1 MGSGGTPKPRPSTAR
16 LILFEISIGSALQ
29 MRNSYDP
36 ADVRRTI
43 ESLASRVASAF
54 SPGEPLNIVGIR
66 TRGEILAQRVTV
78 LLQKQGYSNV
88 GRGVL
93 DITLYRD
100 DLSEIGPRPLV
111 RPTQIDIDIDAKPLL
126 LVDDVL
132 FTGRSVRA
140 ALDAL
145 SDFGRPSVIRLAV
158 LVDRGGRELPI
169 QPDLVGIT
177 LSDVPKDHRV
187 NVRLAESDGRDE
199 IVVEP
204 K

>member
-1 MGSGGTPKPRPSTAR
+1 
-16 LILFEISIGSALQ
+16 
-29 MRNSYDP
+29 MRNEYD
-36 ADVRRTI
+36 ASDVRRAIDKLVSET
-43 ESLASRVASAF
+43 SAAF
-54 SPGEPLNIVGIR
+54 AKDQPLNIVGIR
-66 TRGEILAQRVTV
+66 TRGETLAQRLTSA
-78 LLQKQGYSNV
+78 LGDRGHAAI

-100 DLSEIGPRPLV
+100 DLSEIGPKPMV
-111 RPTQIDIDIDAKPLL
+111 RPTHIDVDINGRPLL

-132 FTGRSVRA
+132 FTGRSIRA

-169 QPDLVGIT
+169 QADFVGLT
-177 LSDVPKDHRV
+177 LKDVPRDHRV
-187 NVRLAESDGRDE
+187 NVKLAETDGDDDILVDPR
-199 IVVEP
+199 

>member
-1 MGSGGTPKPRPSTAR
+1 MVDA
-16 LILFEISIGSALQ
+16 
-29 MRNSYDP
+29 
-36 ADVRRTI
+36 
-43 ESLASRVASAF
+43 LASEIAAAF
-54 SPGEPLNIVGIR
+54 APNQPLNIVGIR
-66 TRGEILAQRVTV
+66 TRGETLAQRLTTM
-78 LLQKQGYSNV
+78 LQGKGFTRI

-111 RPTQIDIDIDAKPLL
+111 RPTRIDLSIDSQPLL

-145 SDFGRPSVIRLAV
+145 SDFGRPSAIRLAV

-169 QPDLVGIT
+169 QADYVGLT
-177 LSDVPKDHRV
+177 LRNVPKDHRI
-187 NVRLAESDGRDE
+187 NVRLKDVDARDE
-199 IVVEP
+199 VLVEP
-204 K
+204 RS